1 MGEQQA
7 APADHAERKPAAMA
21 RPDGDDGRYR
31 LLVERGRD
39 VIALHAPDGRYRYV
53 SPSAES
59 VSGFAP
65 ADLIGGDPFAYV
77 HPDDAPHLREHVMA
91 RLLAG
96 EIQESVRYRFRQ
108 KNGGWTWLESLAVPV
123 HDNPADPSQVTALIT
138 SSRDVTAAVDA
149 ERELRANEHRL
160 RLALR
165 TARLGMYE
173 VQLPGHGSYFSDEH
187 LAIFGYGPEH
197 RCLFES
203 GWEPLVHPEDALTLH
218 TVRSRARAGR
228 LDAMDIELRRMHREG
243 RWIWLRVVGRAT
255 EPDASGRPTRWLA
268 TIQDIDQRRRDE
280 AQILESRARL
290 RQAQAIARLGD
301 WRLEAPSL
309 RHRWSDEAFHV
320 LGYEPGECAPS
331 LQAFLARVHPDDV
344 DRMSRMARG
353 IEQSFH
359 DADEDTRIVL
369 PGGEL
374 RHVHLHIRVAR
385 DEQGRV
391 TGLTGTVQDVTERK
405 LAELELREARD
416 RLRELSSH
424 HEDVLNA
431 ERKRIAMD
439 VHDEVGQMLTAMKLQ
454 LDLLQSQLGDK
465 APAQQAAEGLRGLI
479 EDTIEVTR
487 NVALILRPAALDLG
501 LMPAL
506 EWLAED
512 FSLRSEVP
520 CRVESNV
527 GEVALGEKASIE
539 LFRIAQESL
548 TNVARHARA
557 SQVRLLMRRSGDAL
571 EMSIVDDGCGFDPE
585 QAQAGGHFGLLGMR
599 ERALRVGASLLIDSA
614 SGRGATICVRM
625 PSAPPAAP
633 ARQGMPH
640 PQDTSRE
647 NTP

>member
-1 MGEQQA
+1 M
-7 APADHAERKPAAMA
+7 AMA

-65 ADLIGGDPFAYV
+65 SELIGRDPFDYF
-77 HPDDAPHLREHVMA
+77 HPDDVQRLREHVMA

-96 EIQESVRYRFRQ
+96 EIQESVRYRFRH
-108 KNGGWTWLESLAVPV
+108 KSGGWAWLESLAVPV
-123 HDNPADPSQVTALIT
+123 HDNPAEPSQVTALIT
-138 SSRDVTAAVDA
+138 SSRDVTATVDA

-160 RLALR
+160 RVALR

-173 VQLPGHGSYFSDEH
+173 IQLPDRGAYVSDEH

-197 RCLFES
+197 RSLFES
-203 GWEPLVHPEDALTLH
+203 GWEPLVHPADALTLH
-218 TVRSRARAGR
+218 TVRARARAGQ
-228 LDAMDIELRRMHREG
+228 LDSMDIELRRMHRDG
-243 RWIWLRVVGRAT
+243 RWIWVRVVGRAL

-268 TIQDIDQRRRDE
+268 TMQDIDQRRRDE
-280 AQILESRARL
+280 VQILESRARL
-290 RQAQAIARLGD
+290 REAQSIARLGD
-301 WRLEAPSL
+301 WRVEAPSL

-320 LGYEPGECAPS
+320 LGYERGECTPS

-344 DRMSRMARG
+344 ERMSGIARD
-353 IEQSFH
+353 IEHAFH

-369 PGGEL
+369 PDGEL
-374 RHVHLHIRVAR
+374 RHVHLQVRVAR

-391 TGLTGTVQDVTERK
+391 TGLAGTVQDVTERK
-405 LAELELREARD
+405 RAELELREARD

-454 LDLLQSQLGDK
+454 LDLLQSQLGD
-465 APAQQAAEGLRGLI
+465 AARAQQAAEGLRGLI

-501 LMPAL
+501 LLPAL

-512 FSLRSEVP
+512 FTLRSEIP
-520 CRVESNV
+520 CRVEASA
-527 GEVALGEKASIE
+527 GDVALGEKASIE

-557 SQVRLLMRRSGDAL
+557 SQVRLLMRRSDDAL
-571 EMSIVDDGCGFDPE
+571 EMSVIDDGCGFDPA
-585 QAQAGGHFGLLGMR
+585 QAQASGHFGLLGMR
-599 ERALRVGASLLIDSA
+599 ERALRLGGTLLIDSQP
-614 SGRGATICVRM
+614 GRGATICVRL
-625 PSAPPAAP
+625 PSAQA
-633 ARQGMPH
+633 GMHMTPDATGKH
-640 PQDTSRE
+640 GEATS
-647 NTP
+647 